1 MSDKKD
7 WETHT
12 NMTMN
17 GWDQYKRLVIHELEN
32 TNLRL
37 DRLDKRLAKI
47 EKHIVVL
54 QTKAA
59 MWAACIAIVIS
70 GGFGLLTQIL

>member
-1 MSDKKD
+1 MIPEDP
-7 WETHT
+7 WETRPGES
-12 NMTMN
+12 N

-37 DRLDKRLAKI
+37 GQMDKRLAKI
-47 EKHIVVL
+47 ERNIVIL

-59 MWAACIAIVIS
+59 TWAASIAIIIS
-70 GGFGLLTQIL
+70 GGVSLLIKIL